1 LWNKG
6 RDETELRFIQPEAP
20 QATMA
25 RLALVQAT
33 ATVIA
38 SGLLTMGVTPAEEMR

>member
-1 LWNKG
+1 
-6 RDETELRFIQPEAP
+6 
-20 QATMA
+20 MA